1 VRKRRLDEL
10 EFRSNALDRLLLKL
24 RNSSHAEARE
34 LIDLIKRDAPLED
47 ILEFIEK
54 NPGELADETR
64 RALSASP
71 PPPEGAG
78 IRRML
83 AISELIDM
91 PTFQVEAA
99 PWTTVTSDNAF
110 VSNALSAYYNW
121 YHFHYL
127 NFDWDLFLEAFKA
140 KDLYSPYCSPLLV
153 NAVLGMG
160 CVSIPGISHL
170 RPFELNSG

>member
-1 VRKRRLDEL
+1 MRKRRLDEL

-24 RNSSHAEARE
+24 RNSTQIEARE

-47 ILEFIEK
+47 IVDFIEK

-64 RALSASP
+64 RAMSTSP

-91 PTFQVEAA
+91 PPLQVEAA
-99 PWTTVTSDNAF
+99 PWTAVTSDNAF
-110 VSNALSAYYNW
+110 VSHVLSAYYGW
-121 YHFHYL
+121 YHFHYV
-127 NFDWDLFLEAFKA
+127 NFDWELFIAAFKA
-140 KDLYSPYCSPLLV
+140 KDLDSPYCSPLLV

-160 CVSIPGISHL
+160 CVRFSYLLPKV
-170 RPFELNSG
+170 P

>member
-10 EFRSNALDRLLLKL
+10 EFRSNALDKLLLKL

-34 LIDLIKRDAPLED
+34 LIDLLKRDAPLEE
-47 ILEFIEK
+47 ILEFIER
-54 NPGELADETR
+54 NPGELADETK

-71 PPPEGAG
+71 PPPEGVG

-91 PTFQVEAA
+91 PTFQVEAE

-110 VSNALSAYYNW
+110 VSNVLSAYYNW
-121 YHFHYL
+121 FHWHYV
-127 NFDWDLFLEAFKA
+127 NFDWELFLEAFKA
-140 KDLYSPYCSPLLV
+140 KDLNSPYCSPFLV

-160 CVSIPGISHL
+160 CVSSLPESSPSTAL
-170 RPFELNSG
+170 KS

>member
-1 VRKRRLDEL
+1 MRKRRLDEL

-24 RNSSHAEARE
+24 RNSSYAEARE

-47 ILEFIEK
+47 ILEFIK
-54 NPGELADETR
+54 NNPGEIADETR

-91 PTFQVEAA
+91 PPFQVEAD
-99 PWTTVTSDNAF
+99 PWTAVTSDNAL
-110 VSNALSAYYNW
+110 VSHLLSAYYGW

-127 NFDWDLFLEAFKA
+127 NFDWELFIAALKA
-140 KDLYSPYCSPLLV
+140 KDLNSPYCSPLLV

-160 CVSIPGISHL
+160 CVSIAHIYGRNAL
-170 RPFELNSG
+170 VC